1 MKLRGYD
8 VADRDLLL
16 DELRDEGRRVL
27 MSAGVSADQVR
38 FRYGIDARYA
48 GQGNEITVWVDEG
61 EGFTVGVD
69 EVELAYEDEYRRVY
83 GMAIPDVAI
92 EVVTWRLSASAELPA
107 VEPGPPNPTSTDR
120 PAPLGNRR
128 VVFDRGATAVETPVH
143 RRELLPTGIRLE
155 GPVIVEERDTTS
167 VIRPGWSMEV
177 ADDGSLV
184 AIRER
189 Q

>member
-1 MKLRGYD
+1 MI
-8 VADRDLLL
+8 DRDRLL
-16 DELRDEGRRVL
+16 DDLREEGRRVL

-38 FRYGIDARYA
+38 FRYGIDARYT
-48 GQGNEITVWVDEG
+48 GQGHEITVWVDEG

-83 GMAIPDVAI
+83 GMTIPDVAI
-92 EVVTWRLSASAELPA
+92 EVVTWRLSASAELPV
-107 VEPGPPNPTSTDR
+107 VEPGPPNPTSTDD
-120 PAPLGNRR
+120 PAPSGSRR
-128 VVFDRGATAVETPVH
+128 IVFDRGARPVETPVY
-143 RRELLPTGIRLE
+143 RRELLPMGIRLE
-155 GPVIVEERDTTS
+155 GPVIVEERETTS

-184 AIRER
+184 AIRKR